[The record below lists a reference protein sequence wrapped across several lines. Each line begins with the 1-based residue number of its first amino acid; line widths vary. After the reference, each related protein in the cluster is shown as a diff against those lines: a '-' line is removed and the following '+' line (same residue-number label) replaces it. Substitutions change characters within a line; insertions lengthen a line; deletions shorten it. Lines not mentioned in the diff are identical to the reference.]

1 MTEAE
6 IYEAVRDLM
15 VDVFDVDDLE
25 ISAST
30 TAADVEAWDSLTHI
44 RLIVAIEKKFKI
56 TFKNSEVE
64 HLKTVGDLVGLI
76 SAKVSHR

>member
-6 IYEAVRDLM
+6 TYELVRDLM
-15 VDVFDVDDLE
+15 ADVFDVDDLE
-25 ISAST
+25 INAST

-44 RLIVAIEKKFKI
+44 RLVVAIERKFKI

-64 HLKTVGDLVGLI
+64 NMKTVGELI
-76 SAKVSHR
+76 ELIGAKVGH